1 MSAATDFLG
10 SAERISARS
19 ALVLAAGAALLAF
32 FEAPWLA
39 LACRLAVFTCLAP
52 AIGSLVLVLIH
63 RITGGQWTAG
73 IAPFL
78 RAAIGLLPWIWLFA
92 LPVLFLPRPESSGSR
107 HLALTFLNYEGLPM
121 TLLRALAAAVLFFVL
136 RALLADGVGLARDPT
151 RNPRPWVGPVG
162 LILVFFM
169 LTFLG
174 DDWLESLEAGWH
186 STAFPVTW
194 IASQVV
200 SGLAL
205 ALLCGLR
212 CGAMPARDGAS
223 GRTLGIDWGNLM
235 LATVMFWT
243 YVTFCQFLI
252 IWAGNLPEEISWYLR
267 REAGGWRYVAP
278 AVAFFGFALPFL
290 LLLMRRLKRSV
301 LGLSLVAGLLL
312 ASQWVYLLWVI
323 APAQGVPTLPA
334 LLLLIAVAGAGASV
348 FMNRF
353 ARLVRLEGGL
363 A

>member
-1 MSAATDFLG
+1 
-10 SAERISARS
+10 
-19 ALVLAAGAALLAF
+19 
-32 FEAPWLA
+32 
-39 LACRLAVFTCLAP
+39 
-52 AIGSLVLVLIH
+52 
-63 RITGGQWTAG
+63 
-73 IAPFL
+73 
-78 RAAIGLLPWIWLFA
+78 
-92 LPVLFLPRPESSGSR
+92 
-107 HLALTFLNYEGLPM
+107 
-121 TLLRALAAAVLFFVL
+121 
-136 RALLADGVGLARDPT
+136 
-151 RNPRPWVGPVG
+151 VG

-301 LGLSLVAGLLL
+301 PGLSLVAGLLL

>member
-1 MSAATDFLG
+1 
-10 SAERISARS
+10 
-19 ALVLAAGAALLAF
+19 
-32 FEAPWLA
+32 
-39 LACRLAVFTCLAP
+39 
-52 AIGSLVLVLIH
+52 
-63 RITGGQWTAG
+63 
-73 IAPFL
+73 
-78 RAAIGLLPWIWLFA
+78 
-92 LPVLFLPRPESSGSR
+92 
-107 HLALTFLNYEGLPM
+107 M

-136 RALLADGVGLARDPT
+136 RSWLADGVGLARDPT

-194 IASQVV
+194 TASQVV
-200 SGLAL
+200 SGPRPRAPLR
-205 ALLCGLR
+205 LR
-212 CGAMPARDGAS
+212 CGAMPDRDGAS

-267 REAGGWRYVAP
+267 REEGGWICVAP
-278 AVAFFGFALPFL
+278 AVAVLGFALPFL

-301 LGLSLVAGLLL
+301 TGLSLVAGLLL
-312 ASQWVYLLWVI
+312 TSQWIYLLWVI
-323 APAQGVPTLPA
+323 APAEGVPTLPA
-334 LLLLIAVAGAGASV
+334 LLLLVAGAGGAAAA
-348 FMNRF
+348 FLNRF
-353 ARLVRLEGGL
+353 VRHVRLKGDL
-363 A
+363 P

>member
-1 MSAATDFLG
+1 MSGAVDFME
-10 SAERISARS
+10 SAERICGRCAV
-19 ALVLAAGAALLAF
+19 LLAACAAVLSV

-39 LACRLAVFTCLAP
+39 IAYRLALFTTLAP

-78 RAAIGLLPWIWLFA
+78 RAAVALLPWVWLFV
-92 LPVLFLPRPESSGSR
+92 LPVFFLPRPASSGSR
-107 HLALTFLNYEGLPM
+107 YLALTISDYDGLPM
-121 TLLRALAAAVLFFVL
+121 TLLRALVVAVLFFVL
-136 RALLADGVGLARDPT
+136 RSWLADGEGLPRDPT
-151 RNPRPWVGPVG
+151 LNRRPWVGPVG

-169 LTFLG
+169 MTFVG
-174 DDWLESLEAGWH
+174 DDGLESLEAGWH
-186 STAFPVTW
+186 STAFPVAW

-212 CGAMPARDGAS
+212 CGAMPAQDGVS
-223 GRTLGIDWGNLM
+223 GRALGIDWGNLM
-235 LATVMFWT
+235 LATMMFWV

-252 IWAGNLPEEISWYLR
+252 IWAGNLPQEISWYLR
-267 REAGGWRYVAP
+267 RQAGVWRFAP
-278 AVAFFGFALPFL
+278 SAVAIFGFALPFL
-290 LLLMRRLKRSV
+290 LLLMRRLKRSIR
-301 LGLSLVAGLLL
+301 GLSLVAALLL

-323 APAQGVPTLPA
+323 APSQGVPTLPA
-334 LLLLIAVAGAGASV
+334 LLLLITGAGAAAAA

-353 ARLVRLEGGL
+353 VRIVRLERKF

>member
-1 MSAATDFLG
+1 
-10 SAERISARS
+10 
-19 ALVLAAGAALLAF
+19 
-32 FEAPWLA
+32 
-39 LACRLAVFTCLAP
+39 
-52 AIGSLVLVLIH
+52 
-63 RITGGQWTAG
+63 
-73 IAPFL
+73 
-78 RAAIGLLPWIWLFA
+78 
-92 LPVLFLPRPESSGSR
+92 
-107 HLALTFLNYEGLPM
+107 
-121 TLLRALAAAVLFFVL
+121 
-136 RALLADGVGLARDPT
+136 
-151 RNPRPWVGPVG
+151 
-162 LILVFFM
+162 
-169 LTFLG
+169 
-174 DDWLESLEAGWH
+174 
-186 STAFPVTW
+186 
-194 IASQVV
+194 
-200 SGLAL
+200 
-205 ALLCGLR
+205 
-212 CGAMPARDGAS
+212 
-223 GRTLGIDWGNLM
+223 
-235 LATVMFWT
+235 MFWT

-334 LLLLIAVAGAGASV
+334 LLLLIAAAGAGASV

>member
-1 MSAATDFLG
+1 MSDATDFLK
-10 SAERISARS
+10 SAERGAARS
-19 ALVLAAGAALLAF
+19 ALLLGACACLLAF
-32 FEAPWLA
+32 FESPWLA
-39 LACRLAVFTCLAP
+39 LAYRLAVFTCLAP

-78 RAAIGLLPWIWLFA
+78 RAAVALLPWIWLFA
-92 LPVLFLPRPESSGSR
+92 LPVLFLPRPASSGSR
-107 HLALTFLNYEGLPM
+107 HLAFTFLDYEGLPM
-121 TLLRALAAAVLFFVL
+121 TLLRALAAAALFFVL
-136 RALLADGVGLARDPT
+136 RAWLADGVGLARDPT

-169 LTFLG
+169 LTILG

-186 STAFPVTW
+186 STAFPLVWT
-194 IASQVV
+194 ASQAI

-212 CGAMPARDGAS
+212 CGAMPDRDGAS

-235 LATVMFWT
+235 LATMMFWT
-243 YVTFCQFLI
+243 YVAFCQFLI
-252 IWAGNLPEEISWYLR
+252 IWAGNLPVEASWYLR
-267 REAGGWRYVAP
+267 REAGAWRYVAP

-301 LGLSLVAGLLL
+301 PGLSLVAGLLL

-323 APAQGVPTLPA
+323 APAQGVPSLPA
-334 LLLLIAVAGAGASV
+334 LLLLLAGSGAAAAM
-348 FMNRF
+348 FMNRY
-353 ARLVRLEGGL
+353 ARHARLEGGL

>member
-1 MSAATDFLG
+1 MSAAAEFLG
-10 SAERISARS
+10 SAERLSARF
-19 ALVLAAGAALLAF
+19 ALLLAACAALLSF

-39 LACRLAVFTCLAP
+39 LAYRLAVFTCLAP

-63 RITGGQWTAG
+63 RIAGGQWTAG

-78 RAAIGLLPWIWLFA
+78 RAAVALLPWVWLFA
-92 LPVLFLPRPESSGSR
+92 LPLLVMPRPVSSGSR
-107 HLALTFLNYEGLPM
+107 HLALTFLDYEGLPM
-121 TLLRALAAAVLFFVL
+121 TLLRARAAAVLFFVL
-136 RALLADGVGLARDPT
+136 RSWLADGVGLPRGPT
-151 RNPRPWVGPVG
+151 RNPRPWVGPLG

-194 IASQVV
+194 TASQVV
-200 SGLAL
+200 SGLGL

-212 CGAMPARDGAS
+212 CGAMPARDGVS
-223 GRTLGIDWGNLM
+223 GRPLGIDWGNLM
-235 LATVMFWT
+235 LATMMFWT

-252 IWAGNLPEEISWYLR
+252 IWAGNLPQEISWYLR
-267 REAGGWRYVAP
+267 REAGGWKYAAP

-301 LGLSLVAGLLL
+301 PGLSLVAGLLL

-334 LLLLIAVAGAGASV
+334 LLLLLAGSGAAAAV
-348 FMNRF
+348 FMNRYV
-353 ARLVRLEGGL
+353 RLVRLEGGL